1 MDSNKNDPSNIIPDN
16 HSTQTSVESSF
27 VIRQENERKSF
38 STNFSDFDTQWDEIE
53 VIDLIDDVNYLDEI
67 SPHTT
72 PPLPSDLFCSNN
84 EENPS
89 AISEFPF
96 NSNVQTNGK
105 SQLSESTVV
114 APTPNTKCDVINLV
128 SDNSFSECTLQEFLQ
143 NNLGHP
149 QTNPQSTLGNA
160 SLPLDVDMINDEP
173 NKTSEDESYLEA
185 KEKLKKE
192 TTDIINYQ
200 LIEEEDVNDYSNSI
214 KETTNQ
220 QPINC
225 DNVDE
230 EINVPL
236 NKKSPIIDCDK
247 QSQNEENLGTEKTT
261 IVNTSILSKS
271 QFGNQNDVQEGVIS
285 NKSNMETLD
294 NQNHPISGHTIFSS
308 SVDTVNN
315 SGITQQEGCNDQ
327 TPTESISIQHT
338 KDISH
343 MELEPEVLTEDAIR
357 NIINNPTNECNLASE
372 VPMIIEQNNDID
384 EMVQP
389 SDVLFVNNQV
399 GHKKPKRVISI
410 QKEIENVY
418 NQHKKETKPNDKVY
432 KRTTKRVISIQRS
445 CGNL

>member
-247 QSQNEENLGTEKTT
+247 QSQNEENLGTEKQQL
-261 IVNTSILSKS
+261 SIHQSY
-271 QFGNQNDVQEGVIS
+271 QNLNLEI
-285 NKSNMETLD
+285 KMINMETLD
-294 NQNHPISGHTIFSS
+294 NQNHPISGHTVFSS

-389 SDVLFVNNQV
+389 SDVLLLITKLDIRNQKSYF
-399 GHKKPKRVISI
+399 HSKRNSKCVQS
-410 QKEIENVY
+410 
-418 NQHKKETKPNDKVY
+418 T
-432 KRTTKRVISIQRS
+432 
-445 CGNL
+445 